1 MKFLIIEDEKVL
13 VDSIKTYLT
22 EDGNICEVANNV
34 RSATEKIS
42 FYEYDAIILDI
53 GLPDGTG
60 LEILNYLKS
69 LRKDAGIIIIS
80 ARNALDDRLKALD
93 LGADDYLIKPFHLA
107 ELKARLMAIYRRRNF
122 KGQNLLI
129 YDIIEIDID
138 RRDVKVDDEPLT
150 LTKREYEMLLY
161 FIANRG
167 KVITHSAL
175 VDHLWKDEVTWA
187 DNFDFL
193 YTHIK
198 NLRRKLSEITGK
210 DYFSSVYG
218 IGYKFI

>member
-1 MKFLIIEDEKVL
+1 
-13 VDSIKTYLT
+13 
-22 EDGNICEVANNV
+22 
-34 RSATEKIS
+34 
-42 FYEYDAIILDI
+42 
-53 GLPDGTG
+53 
-60 LEILNYLKS
+60 LEILNYIKS
-69 LRKDAGIIIIS
+69 LRNDAGIIIIS
-80 ARNALDDRLKALD
+80 ARNALNDRLTALD

-107 ELKARLMAIYRRRNF
+107 ELKARILAIYRRRNF
-122 KGQNLLI
+122 KGQNVLI
-129 YDIIEIDID
+129 YDMIEVDLD
-138 RRDVKVDDEPLT
+138 RRDVKVDDEVLT

-198 NLRRKLSEITGK
+198 NLRRKLSDVTGK
-210 DYFSSVYG
+210 DYISSVYG
-218 IGYKFI
+218 LGYKFN